1 MNRYEL
7 VTSILLVICLCLSYF
22 DLCCWSFQL
31 AALLTSASVLSNLVA
46 IGVAAGFGCCRG
58 SAERA
63 ENRLLPL
70 AAEILHWPQWNDSA
84 AWHCVLMTF
93 YQSLRIQ
100 LKFDICTHKWS
111 HLCRLHECME
121 YQAILHTA
129 MWRYGQ
135 WLFVPGGEWNT
146 NRCWQT
152 AMKWA
157 WIAPIKEILQTV
169 SCKGSQGWFN
179 TQEDLMPL

>member
-70 AAEILHWPQWNDSA
+70 AAEILDWPQWNDSA

-121 YQAILHTA
+121 YQAIHSYCNVTLRSMVICT
-129 MWRYGQ
+129 WRWMKYKQMLTDSNEVG
-135 WLFVPGGEWNT
+135 L
-146 NRCWQT
+146 NR
-152 AMKWA
+152 
-157 WIAPIKEILQTV
+157 PN
-169 SCKGSQGWFN
+169 KGN
-179 TQEDLMPL
+179 HPNR